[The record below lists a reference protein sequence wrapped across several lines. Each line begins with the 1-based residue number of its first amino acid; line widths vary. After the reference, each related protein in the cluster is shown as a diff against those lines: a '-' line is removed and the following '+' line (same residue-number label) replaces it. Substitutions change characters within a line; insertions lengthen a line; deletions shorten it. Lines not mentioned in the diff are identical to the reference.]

1 MRRAMPSK
9 QLLEDY
15 PLYRKIILPR
25 ALPVSL
31 DKLPEVRINMSC
43 AICKSKQTFAMTSK
57 YWDGFAYKNHPAHGQ
72 VVRLRYLC
80 IHCQAYRRE
89 FYVRI
94 SEDGASLAKVGQ
106 FPSWEID
113 GDPNVERLLGGHSQ
127 YFRRGLICESQGYGI
142 GAFGYYRRIVEEVID
157 GLLDE
162 VSELLADD
170 DLAAYQ
176 TALAKTKLTNVTQ
189 EKIDIVKDLLPPIL
203 RPNGMNPL
211 SALHSALSE
220 GLHADSD
227 ETCLEFA
234 AASREVPVFLVSQVS
249 ANRSAS
255 RSFTD
260 NMKKLLTKKV
270 AKSDA

>member
-1 MRRAMPSK
+1 MPNK
-9 QLLEDY
+9 QLLEEY
-15 PLYRKIILPR
+15 PLYRKINLPL

-31 DKLPEVRINMSC
+31 DELPEVRIKMSC
-43 AICKSKQTFAMTSK
+43 ATCKSRQTFAMTSK
-57 YWDGFAYKNHPAHGQ
+57 YWDGFECMNSPAHGQ
-72 VVRLRYLC
+72 IVRLRYLC
-80 IHCQAYRRE
+80 TNCLEHPRE

-94 SEDGASLAKVGQ
+94 SEDGSSLAKVGQ
-106 FPSWEID
+106 FPSWEIK
-113 GDPNVERLLGGHSQ
+113 GDPNVERLLGDHAQ
-127 YFRRGLICESQGYGI
+127 YFQRGLICESQGFGI

-157 GLLDE
+157 ELLDE
-162 VSELLADD
+162 VSELLVDD

-176 TALAKTKLTNVTQ
+176 AALAKTKLTNVTQ
-189 EKIDIVKDLLPPIL
+189 EKIEIVKDLLPPIL

-234 AASREVPVFLVSQVS
+234 AASREVLIFLVSQVS

-255 RSFTD
+255 RSFTE
-260 NMKKLLTKKV
+260 NMRKLLAKK
-270 AKSDA
+270 AGRIDA

>member
-1 MRRAMPSK
+1 MPRK

-15 PLYRKIILPR
+15 PLYRKISLPR

-31 DKLPEVRINMSC
+31 DGLPEVRINMSC
-43 AICKSKQTFAMTSK
+43 ATCKSRQTFAMTSK
-57 YWDGFAYKNHPAHGQ
+57 YWDCFGYMNHPAHGQ
-72 VVRLRYLC
+72 IIRLRYLC
-80 IHCQAYRRE
+80 IHCQEYLRE
-89 FYVRI
+89 FFVKI

-106 FPSWEID
+106 FPSWEIE
-113 GDPNVERLLGGHSQ
+113 GDPNVERLLGDHAQ
-127 YFRRGLICESQGYGI
+127 YFRRGLICESQGFGI
-142 GAFGYYRRIVEEVID
+142 GAFGYFRRIVEEVID

-162 VSELLADD
+162 VSELLAGD
-170 DLAAYQ
+170 DLAIYQ

-189 EKIDIVKDLLPPIL
+189 VKIDMVKDLLPPIL

-220 GLHADSD
+220 GLHNDSE

-234 AASREVPVFLVSQVS
+234 AASREVLVFLVSQVS

-255 RSFTD
+255 RSFTE
-260 NMKKLLTKKV
+260 NMKKLLSKKT
-270 AKSDA
+270 AK